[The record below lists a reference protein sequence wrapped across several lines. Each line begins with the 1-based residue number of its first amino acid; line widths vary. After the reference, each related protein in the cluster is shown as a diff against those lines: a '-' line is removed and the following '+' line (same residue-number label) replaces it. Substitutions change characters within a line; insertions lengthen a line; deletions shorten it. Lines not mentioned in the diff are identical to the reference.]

1 MKANTTSILDQYS
14 FLLTCKEEMLRTD
27 AFPDTV
33 VHEDIRVL
41 MLEAYNRCVAKTST
55 QLLTR
60 HAVTDYK
67 QSDRSPAA
75 FVRLQRRLSKL
86 ETHAIDKERLR
97 LQTGTTELTL
107 HGEQVHFT
115 TGHDTVKFDINSMD
129 QHEFDFHV
137 DNWYASHRNQ
147 DDGEIAWFK
156 MRNAVKP
163 ISMWKPN
170 HYKPGINPLVRLF
183 GDERFLT
190 DGTLYPTLLKQFM
203 IHGLSRVDTQVYTVL
218 LLPDHYVTVQG
229 IDDFNSSYVVKHYY
243 QDELDEVYTAD
254 AGNMDEIKQ
263 LVIDLLMLLV
273 DYFYVDYEVTREQLS
288 KFVEAL

>member
-1 MKANTTSILDQYS
+1 MKSNTTSILDQYS
-14 FLLTCKEEMLRTD
+14 FLLTCKEEILRTD

-33 VHEDIRVL
+33 IHDDIREQ
-41 MLEAYNRCVAKTST
+41 MLNAYNRCVTKTST
-55 QLLTR
+55 QLLAR

-67 QSDRSPAA
+67 QSDRTPED
-75 FVRLQRRLSKL
+75 FVRLQRRLARL
-86 ETHAIDKERLR
+86 VTHATDKEQLR
-97 LQTGTTELTL
+97 LKTKATELTL

-115 TGHDTVKFDINSMD
+115 SGHDTVKFDINSMN
-129 QHEFDFHV
+129 QNEFDVHV
-137 DNWYASHRNQ
+137 DDWYAAHRNQ

-163 ISMWKPN
+163 ISMWKAN

-190 DGTLYPTLLKQFM
+190 DSTLCPTLLKQFM
-203 IHGLSRVDTQVYTVL
+203 VHGLNRVDTQVYTVL

-229 IDDFNSSYVVKHYY
+229 IDDFKSSYVVKHYY
-243 QDELDEVYTAD
+243 RNELNEVYTAD

-263 LVIDLLMLLV
+263 LIVDLLMLLV
-273 DYFYVDYEVTREQLS
+273 DYFYVDYEVTREQLN
-288 KFVEAL
+288 KLVEAL